1 MTDDELDA
9 LNAEISAIING
20 KSLGVVL
27 ITLCEIIAALYE
39 ERENDEEKLAMLE
52 ILEGMMAT
60 INPHKTHL
68 H

>member
-1 MTDDELDA
+1 MTDEELDA
-9 LNAEISAIING
+9 LNTEISAIING

-39 ERENDEEKLAMLE
+39 EREDDEEKAAMLE